1 MRSPNMRKLRGAARA
16 IFATQTF
23 GLNVLQL
30 LSALDDRLV
39 AALEAGDIRLLRSAW
54 LLKQTGTFRL
64 LCRQDLETKD
74 GDGLNSALLSC
85 EEAVRLIRRCDRS
98 VGAVTHGWLTPGDPD
113 PDGRRLDLVQRALRA
128 NPGMEGLFWD
138 FASLHQPS
146 ADGQRTEAEE
156 VSASITAPPQ
166 KKPHHLYCACIAPRT
181 SSTTTAARRASGARW
196 PWWPTCTPPPS
207 ARRCCRSR
215 RCRRGPSASMAASA
229 SPAWPRA

>member
-85 EEAVRLIRRCDRS
+85 EEAVRLVLDNMR
-98 VGAVTHGWLTPGDPD
+98 A
-113 PDGRRLDLVQRALRA
+113 GRRSRDIVTMKAIENAIATVCVVCCRTHLGL
-128 NPGMEGLFWD
+128 GLF
-138 FASLHQPS
+138 
-146 ADGQRTEAEE
+146 
-156 VSASITAPPQ
+156 
-166 KKPHHLYCACIAPRT
+166 C
-181 SSTTTAARRASGARW
+181 
-196 PWWPTCTPPPS
+196 WWC
-207 ARRCCRSR
+207 
-215 RCRRGPSASMAASA
+215 
-229 SPAWPRA
+229 